1 MFLPDLNNHE
11 NYKKNQ
17 IAQKFLVTI
26 LRKLIDL
33 ICDYWHIDQ
42 MRSIRECRHC
52 GREFYSMKD
61 EFCSF
66 DCVTQVSS

>member
-1 MFLPDLNNHE
+1 MKTLWH
-11 NYKKNQ
+11 YIKKNDRPFMPES
-17 IAQKFLVTI
+17 ANNA
-26 LRKLIDL
+26 
-33 ICDYWHIDQ
+33 

-66 DCVTQVSS
+66 DCVTQTS